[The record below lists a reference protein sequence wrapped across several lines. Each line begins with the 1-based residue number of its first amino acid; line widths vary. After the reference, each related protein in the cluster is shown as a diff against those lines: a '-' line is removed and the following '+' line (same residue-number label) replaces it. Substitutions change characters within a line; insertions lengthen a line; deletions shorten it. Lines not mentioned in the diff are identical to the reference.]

1 MCDQVDIHTYR
12 QTDDYHRAEPSPL
25 LHSFI
30 PHKSV
35 HRRITHHHSSCHYS
49 QYNIDPS
56 YHHHG
61 IHIHIHIHHGA
72 HHHQDEKARR
82 GRQGLL

>member
-1 MCDQVDIHTYR
+1 MCDQVDR
-12 QTDDYHRAEPSPL
+12 QTDRQTTIIEPNPL
-25 LHSFI
+25 LSFIHSFLTRVSTEESLTI
-30 PHKSV
+30 IHPAIH
-35 HRRITHHHSSCHYS
+35 S